1 MKTYTL
7 VSNIKSLK
15 GILASEILL
24 KKGSEMAHLESID
37 NAYLIIENDTIFGF
51 GKMEDLV
58 NATQHITISTHIDAK
73 GGMVLPSFM
82 DSHTHIVFA
91 KWREEEFEMRIKG
104 KSYEEIA
111 SAGGGILNSAKKLQN
126 MSEAE
131 LFEQAHERLQQVISQ
146 GTGAIEIKSG
156 YV

>member
-15 GILASEILL
+15 GILAPEIRL
-24 KKGSEMAHLESID
+24 KKGSEMAHLENIG
-37 NAYLIIENDTIFGF
+37 NAYLIIENDSIFGF
-51 GKMEDLV
+51 GKMEDLASV
-58 NATQHITISTHIDAK
+58 TQNLTISNQIDAK

-111 SAGGGILNSAKKLQN
+111 AAGGGILKLTVPPGCQK
-126 MSEAE
+126 
-131 LFEQAHERLQQVISQ
+131 LIS
-146 GTGAIEIKSG
+146 SG
-156 YV
+156 FILLR